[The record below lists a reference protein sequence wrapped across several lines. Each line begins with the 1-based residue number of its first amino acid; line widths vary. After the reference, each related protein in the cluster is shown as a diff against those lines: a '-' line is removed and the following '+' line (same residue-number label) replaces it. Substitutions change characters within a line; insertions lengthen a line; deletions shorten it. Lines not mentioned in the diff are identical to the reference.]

1 MNPSRSFELPAFLRA
16 LFLILS
22 AAVYTAILGPPAL
35 VSCFLDRSR
44 RWPSFFQGLWVD
56 WLLRT
61 NGIHIRLEGMENLK
75 KDQSYIL
82 VSNHASILDIP
93 ALISAAPF
101 PVRFLAKKSLLWF
114 PIFGWV
120 LYFSGHILIDLQSAQ
135 STLRSLKKAPSLL
148 KKGISII
155 VFPEGTRSPDGEV
168 QEFKRGAFLLARH
181 SKVPVVPI
189 SIIGTYE
196 MLPRQGWCFWPG
208 TMHIRMGEPNPTR
221 DLSHQESRGLMRRVR
236 ETIIENQKEGRTE
249 LEFESE
255 ERGERPDDGMEDAGE
270 EGTEAPVLNH

>member
-1 MNPSRSFELPAFLRA
+1 MSQKPFFELSAFLRA
-16 LFLILS
+16 LILILS
-22 AAVYTAILGPPAL
+22 AAVYTAIIGLPAL
-35 VSCFLDRSR
+35 ASCFLDRSW
-44 RWPSFFQGLWVD
+44 RWLSFFQRLWVE

-61 NGIHIRLEGMENLK
+61 NGIRLRLDGMENLK

-120 LYFSGHILIDLQSAQ
+120 LYFSGHILIDRESAQ
-135 STLRSLKKAPSLL
+135 SALRSLKKAPSLL

-168 QEFKRGAFLLARH
+168 KEFKRGAFLLAQH
-181 SKVPVVPI
+181 SKFPVVPI
-189 SIIGTYE
+189 SISGTYD
-196 MLPRQGWCFWPG
+196 MLPRHGWCFWPG
-208 TMHIRMGEPNPTR
+208 AIHIRMSKPIPTR
-221 DLSHQESRGLMRRVR
+221 GLSHKELDVLMRRVR
-236 ETIIENQKEGRTE
+236 ETIIENLKKGSAERD
-249 LEFESE
+249 LSE
-255 ERGERPDDGMEDAGE
+255 EEREKRPHDGMEDAGARVE
-270 EGTEAPVLNH
+270 QPQG

>member
-1 MNPSRSFELPAFLRA
+1 MNPSRPFELPAFLRA

-22 AAVYTAILGPPAL
+22 AALYTSILGPPAL

-44 RWPSFFQGLWVD
+44 QWPSFFQGLWVG

-61 NGIHIRLEGMENLK
+61 NGIPVRVEGMENLK

-93 ALISAAPF
+93 ALISVPPF

-120 LYFSGHILIDLQSAQ
+120 MYFSGHILVDRKSAQ
-135 STLRSLKKAPSLL
+135 SALRGLKKAPSLL

-155 VFPEGTRSPDGEV
+155 VFPEGTRTPDGEMK
-168 QEFKRGAFLLARH
+168 EFKRGAFLLAQH
-181 SKVPVVPI
+181 SKFPVVPV
-189 SIIGTYE
+189 SINGSYE
-196 MLPRQGWCFWPG
+196 MLPRHGWCYWPG
-208 TMHIRMGEPNPTR
+208 TIQIRMGEPIPTR
-221 DLSHQESRGLMRRVR
+221 DLSHQELIDLMRRVR
-236 ETIIENQKEGRTE
+236 EAILENLKNGRVE
-249 LEFESE
+249 QEVRSE
-255 ERGERPDDGMEDAGE
+255 KRGKRPDDRMKNAG
-270 EGTEAPVLNH
+270 GRVQAPQC

>member
-1 MNPSRSFELPAFLRA
+1 MNPSRPFELPAFLRA

-22 AAVYTAILGPPAL
+22 AGLYTALLGPLAL

-44 RWPSFFQGLWVD
+44 RWPSLFQGLWVD

-61 NGIHIRLEGMENLK
+61 NGIPVRVEGMQNLK

-114 PIFGWV
+114 PIFGQA
-120 LYFSGHILIDLQSAQ
+120 LYFSGHILVDRKSAQ
-135 STLRSLKKAPSLL
+135 SALRGLKKAPSLL

-155 VFPEGTRSPDGEV
+155 VFPEGTRTPDGEMK
-168 QEFKRGAFLLARH
+168 EFKRGAFLLAQH
-181 SKVPVVPI
+181 SKFPIVPV
-189 SIIGTYE
+189 SINGSYE
-196 MLPRQGWCFWPG
+196 MLPRHGWCYWPG
-208 TMHIRMGEPNPTR
+208 TIQIRMSEPIPTR
-221 DLSHQESRGLMRRVR
+221 DLSHQELRDLMSRVR
-236 ETIIENQKEGRTE
+236 ETVLENLKRGRVE
-249 LEFESE
+249 QEVRSE
-255 ERGERPDDGMEDAGE
+255 ERGERPDDRMKDAG
-270 EGTEAPVLNH
+270 GRVQAPQC

>member
-1 MNPSRSFELPAFLRA
+1 MSQKHSFELPAFLRA

-22 AAVYTAILGPPAL
+22 TAVYTAILGPLAL

-44 RWPSFFQGLWVD
+44 RWPTFFQGLWVD

-61 NGIHIRLEGMENLK
+61 NGIHLRLEGMENLK

-120 LYFSGHILIDLQSAQ
+120 LYFSGHILVDRKSA
-135 STLRSLKKAPSLL
+135 RSAFRGLKKAPSIL

-168 QEFKRGAFLLARH
+168 KEFKRGAFLLARH
-181 SKVPVVPI
+181 SKFPVVPV
-189 SIIGTYE
+189 SITGSYE
-196 MLPRQGWCFWPG
+196 MLPRHGWCYWPG
-208 TMHIRMGEPNPTR
+208 TIQVRMSEPILTR
-221 DLSHQESRGLMRRVR
+221 DLSHQELRDLMRRVR
-236 ETIIENQKEGRTE
+236 ETIIENLNEGRAE
-249 LEFESE
+249 QEVRGE
-255 ERGERPDDGMEDAGE
+255 ERGERPDDRMKEAAGRLQ
-270 EGTEAPVLNH
+270 APQC